1 MAHRATCTAPL
12 GIVDG
17 GVEEHQDIF
26 LRTPRGLYQDRG
38 DVTAV

>member
-1 MAHRATCTAPL
+1 MAQRAACTAPL

-17 GVEEHQDIF
+17 GVEKHQDAF
-26 LRTPRGLYQDRG
+26 LRTPRGLHQDRG